1 MVHCVN
7 LRLVYSFLIS
17 DILVSIFSTL
27 LLYLEDAR
35 VIFIISVSDKA
46 GYRIHLLRSSL

>member
-7 LRLVYSFLIS
+7 LPLVYSFLIS

-35 VIFIISVSDKA
+35 VILIISVSDKA